1 MSVTSNIHK
10 LQGIALQWAQR
21 VAFLGP
27 LLARFTIGVAF
38 ITSGWGKVNN
48 LEKVTAFFTELGIP
62 APAFQAT
69 FVSWVELVCGTLVFI
84 GLATRLAAVPLICTM
99 IVALI
104 TAKAEDIGGVGDLVG
119 LIEFTYI
126 ALLAWLVVAG
136 PGLLSLDH
144 LIARRAVSGAPDA
157 VSHSSSKS
165 GANAERSGVHG
176 ARA

>member
-1 MSVTSNIHK
+1 MHVSSSTQK
-10 LQGIALQWAQR
+10 LLNSARSWLQRASF
-21 VAFLGP
+21 VGP
-27 LLARFTIGVAF
+27 LLARCTIGVAF
-38 ITSGWGKVNN
+38 IESGWGKVHN

-69 FVSWVELVCGTLVFI
+69 FVSWVELVCGTLVLI

-119 LIEFTYI
+119 MIEFTYI

-136 PGLLSLDH
+136 PGLISLDH
-144 LIARRAVSGAPDA
+144 LIARRAAAGTL
-157 VSHSSSKS
+157 SHSSSS
-165 GANAERSGVHG
+165 AGANAEGRAAHG

>member
-1 MSVTSNIHK
+1 MHVSSSTQK
-10 LQGIALQWAQR
+10 LLNSARTWLQRASF
-21 VAFLGP
+21 VGP
-27 LLARFTIGVAF
+27 LLARGTIGVAF
-38 ITSGWGKVNN
+38 IESGWGKVNN

-69 FVSWVELVCGTLVFI
+69 FVSWVELVCGTLVLI

-104 TAKAEDIGGVGDLVG
+104 TAKAEDIGSVGDLVG
-119 LIEFTYI
+119 MIEFTYI

-144 LIARRAVSGAPDA
+144 LIARRAAASAPGA
-157 VSHSSSKS
+157 VSHSSPSS
-165 GANAERSGVHG
+165 NAERSAAHG

>member
-1 MSVTSNIHK
+1 MHVSSSIQK
-10 LQGIALQWAQR
+10 LQSTARTWLQRASF
-21 VAFLGP
+21 VGP

-38 ITSGWGKVNN
+38 IESGWGKVNN

-69 FVSWVELVCGTLVFI
+69 FVSWVELVCGTLVLV

-104 TAKAEDIGGVGDLVG
+104 TAKAEDIGSVGDLVG

-136 PGLLSLDH
+136 PGLLSIDH
-144 LIARRAVSGAPDA
+144 LIARRAASRTPGG
-157 VSHSSSKS
+157 VSHSSSS
-165 GANAERSGVHG
+165 SAANAERSAAHG

>member
-1 MSVTSNIHK
+1 MHVSSSIQKPLNIARSS
-10 LQGIALQWAQR
+10 LQRASF
-21 VAFLGP
+21 VGP

-38 ITSGWGKVNN
+38 IESGWGKVNN

-69 FVSWVELVCGTLVFI
+69 FVSWVELVCGTLVLI

-104 TAKAEDIGGVGDLVG
+104 TAKADDIAGVGDLVG
-119 LIEFTYI
+119 MIEFTYI

-136 PGLLSLDH
+136 PGWLSLDQ
-144 LIARRAVSGAPDA
+144 LIARRTASDAPAA
-157 VSHSSSKS
+157 VSHSSSS
-165 GANAERSGVHG
+165 SSPNAERGAAHG